1 MSIHI
6 KNHIFCGKSWSTP
19 KNSPVPIR
27 SQGPRVPSAT
37 SPPVIPWHCPAAPEA
52 APLCGAPAHSSR
64 AEWATD
70 SGGRWW
76 CLGQKSSEFPM
87 FVDGWWYSHPS
98 EKYESQL
105 GWLFPIYGK
114 IKNVPNHQSVVHC
127 FRWRA
132 GKWTILSPSLSGIFQ
147 PAMFDDNQRVSL
159 TFLEVTVGEK
169 HRKSANDFL
178 FLGNSRILI
187 WYSTI
192 SEAIFWGYIAL

>member
-1 MSIHI
+1 MVERQFWMQKSLTSAFWGGKSLFLMVKSTCSMLNSKLSHLFLSLKKQQHLHVCCCKTMSIHI

-105 GWLFPIYGK
+105 G
-114 IKNVPNHQSVVHC
+114 
-127 FRWRA
+127 
-132 GKWTILSPSLSGIFQ
+132 
-147 PAMFDDNQRVSL
+147 
-159 TFLEVTVGEK
+159 
-169 HRKSANDFL
+169 
-178 FLGNSRILI
+178 
-187 WYSTI
+187 
-192 SEAIFWGYIAL
+192 